1 MPIFVIPFPVI
12 NPVAVEI
19 GPFPLRWY
27 ALAYIAGFVCAWLF
41 MRALVSREKLWRPAQ
56 LRPTK
61 EQIDDLLV
69 YAAFGVII
77 GGRLGHVLIYDPD
90 YFRAHP
96 LDIFKTWQGGMA
108 FHGGL
113 LGALAGLTLFA
124 WRQGLPWMTVAD
136 LCATV
141 SPIGLFFG
149 RLANFIRPEMWG
161 RPSDV
166 PWAMVFPGAGDV
178 PRHPSQLYEA
188 GLEGLALGVLLWLA
202 VRAGALMRPGFVAGL
217 FGVGYACAR
226 TFCEFFREPDA
237 VQEALSN
244 GLTMGMALSA
254 PMLIAG
260 LVLMALSFRTR
271 RAIA

>member
-1 MPIFVIPFPVI
+1 MPIFLIPFPVI
-12 NPVAVEI
+12 NPVAIEI

-27 ALAYIAGFVCAWLF
+27 ALAYIAGFVCAWVF
-41 MRALVSREKLWRPAQ
+41 MRALVSRERLWLPDQ

-113 LGALAGLTLFA
+113 LGAVAGLTLFA
-124 WRQGLPWMTVAD
+124 WRQGLPWTTVAD

-166 PWAMVFPGAGDV
+166 PWAMVFPGGGDI

-202 VRAGALMRPGFVAGL
+202 VRAGALQRPGLVAGL
-217 FGVGYACAR
+217 FGVGYAFAR
-226 TFCEFFREPDA
+226 TICEFFREPDP

-254 PMLIAG
+254 PMLVVG
-260 LVLMALSFRTR
+260 LLLIALSFRRR
-271 RAIA
+271 RAFA